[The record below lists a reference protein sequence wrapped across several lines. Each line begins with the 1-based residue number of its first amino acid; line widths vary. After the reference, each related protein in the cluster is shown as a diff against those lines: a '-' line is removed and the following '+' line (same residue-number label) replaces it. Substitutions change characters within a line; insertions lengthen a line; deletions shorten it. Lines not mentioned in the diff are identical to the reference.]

1 VGKRRRAPVPAPPR
15 DRRLVRLAALAVFAA
30 ALAVRIFFWF
40 STADRSWGWTAYF
53 KGDAPL
59 WLDWARALET
69 GSTFELGL
77 PIHPPGAA
85 YLVSL
90 LWEGDASGIAF
101 LRFAWVLLGALVP
114 LAVFLA
120 AERSFGLRVAAVAG
134 CWTSLASGLLV
145 LSTSINNETPYLTL
159 AVASVALTGDLRDRP
174 RRGRLAL
181 WSAVNGVACLFRVE
195 HVLFWILALAFL
207 AVGWIRLSRSGAF
220 RWVAASLFFFALP
233 LVPWHLSAWSA
244 IRRFNTEP
252 RIMTPVEERAVTGVE
267 RQLAGLTWTP
277 DARRERDQLPA
288 FLRRTAS
295 AFVLATVAHRGGD
308 EVRGG
313 DFAILDQAFG
323 YRPRP
328 LHRFPLVSSYGP
340 LNFAL
345 ANHAGATGGFDRSP
359 LEEAPPLSGGASSY
373 PAFLVQGLPPA
384 DLTFVY
390 PPHLKLFNEGYSIG
404 LSWIREHPGDFARL
418 VARKLAIF
426 WSGAASGL
434 TGWSFPVGLSGV
446 RRPVDMV
453 TPGDDAVATIWRIA
467 LLLAAAAGV
476 VAGRRNRALV
486 PWLLFLATR
495 LAATVLFFGYGRQ
508 GATAIPALAVLFG
521 LAVERTV
528 PARAARLAIPVLA
541 IGVALEAARFVSKPQ
556 VRLDG
561 AVIGP
566 ADPYPPDEHDAHR
579 VAVNEESPIPD

>member
-1 VGKRRRAPVPAPPR
+1 MPKRLSRRPAAAA
-15 DRRLVRLAALAVFAA
+15 DRRTVRRIALAIFAA
-30 ALAVRIFFWF
+30 ALASRLLFWL
-40 STADRSWGWTAYF
+40 STADHAWGWTAYF

-59 WLDWARALET
+59 WLDWARAIEA

-90 LWEGDASGIAF
+90 LWNGDAAGIAF
-101 LRFAWVLLGALVP
+101 VRFAWVLLGALVP
-114 LAVFLA
+114 LVVFLA
-120 AERSFGLRVAAVAG
+120 AERSFGLRVAVVGG
-134 CWTSLASGLLV
+134 CWTALSSGLLV
-145 LSTSINNETPYLTL
+145 LSTSINNETPYLVL
-159 AVASVALTGDLRDRP
+159 AIGALALSEDLRERP
-174 RRGRLAL
+174 RTRRLAL
-181 WSAVNGVACLFRVE
+181 WSALNGLACLFRVE
-195 HVLFWILALAFL
+195 HLLFWILALAFL
-207 AVGWIRLSRSGAF
+207 AVGWIRRSRARGV
-220 RWVAASLFFFALP
+220 RWAAASLFFFALP
-233 LVPWHLSAWSA
+233 LLPWHLSAWSA
-244 IRRFNTEP
+244 IRRFNEEP
-252 RIMTPVEERAVTGVE
+252 RRLTPSEESAVGGVE
-267 RQLAGLTWTP
+267 QRLARIPWTA
-277 DARRERDQLPA
+277 DAIAERERLPA

-295 AFVLATVAHRGGD
+295 AFVLATVAHRGGR

-328 LHRFPLVSSYGP
+328 LARFPFVSSYGP

-345 ANHAGATGGFDRSP
+345 ANHPRARGGFDRSL

-384 DLTFVY
+384 DLSFVY
-390 PPHLKLFNEGYSIG
+390 PPHLRLFNEGYALG
-404 LSWIREHPGDFARL
+404 GEWIRRNPGDFARL
-418 VARKLAIF
+418 AAKKVAIF

-434 TGWSFPVGLSGV
+434 TGWDLPVGLSGP

-453 TPGDDAVATIWRIA
+453 SPDSDAPATIWWIA
-467 LLLAAAAGV
+467 LLLASAAGV

-495 LAATVLFFGYGRQ
+495 VAATVFFFGYGRQ
-508 GATAIPALAVLFG
+508 GATAIPVLAVLFG
-521 LAVERTV
+521 LAVERAV

-541 IGVALEAARFVSKPQ
+541 VGVALEAARFVSKPQ

-561 AVIGP
+561 AAIGP
-566 ADPYPPDEHDAHR
+566 ADPFPPDEHDTHR
-579 VAVNEESPIPD
+579 VAVNEERRVPH